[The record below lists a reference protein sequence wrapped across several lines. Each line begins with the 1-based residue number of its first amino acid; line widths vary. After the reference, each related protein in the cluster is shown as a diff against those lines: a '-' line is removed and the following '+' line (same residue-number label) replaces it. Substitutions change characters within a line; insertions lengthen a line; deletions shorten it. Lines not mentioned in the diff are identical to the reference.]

1 MAEVWPVLV
10 VVGIWAIVFVVSFG
24 AYARWLKVPTEMEIE
39 AEHEAHAAEAAATAA
54 PVTH

>member
-10 VVGIWAIVFVVSFG
+10 VVAIWALVFVLSFG

-39 AEHEAHAAEAAATAA
+39 DEHEARAAEAAA
-54 PVTH
+54 PITH